1 MDKNNLKQQESEQKP
16 YLPYKDDYLLDLL
29 NNNYSKETIDNYE
42 RDLTI
47 FEAFLNDEEIEFEA
61 VDKNIISQFKGF
73 LKNGR
78 HLEALSK
85 YRSPKTLTGQA
96 NPTKSRSRASKT
108 NFGKSGGLDSR
119 SINRVLSSLRSFL
132 TFMIDFDH
140 KVPIPPDAIKLI
152 KAERKISQVGELT
165 ELIKLIEAPEEFEL
179 KKKMK
184 YRNRA
189 MLELLFSTGMRI
201 SELINLNREHL
212 NLGEGKKIND
222 PKIYIMGKG
231 KKERFVYMTDRAKT
245 YLERYL
251 TIRDDDFPALF
262 IPYRG
267 SRKSKALEDPYSARV
282 SANYLQSKI
291 IEYRKRLGI
300 VTPTSAHSLRH
311 GFATYLAEQ
320 GANPAAI
327 QHLLGH
333 ESLQTTTRYVH
344 ASDKFAEETHTKFH
358 PLKSS

>member
-1 MDKNNLKQQESEQKP
+1 MTNDKPIDKIKTDLPQKEE
-16 YLPYKDDYLLDLL
+16 YLLELL
-29 NNNYSKETIDNYE
+29 NNNYSPQTIKNYE

-47 FEAFLNDEEIEFEA
+47 FELFLHEHNIPFEKT
-61 VDKNIISQFKGF
+61 DKSSISQFKGF
-73 LKNGR
+73 LRRGAHLNG
-78 HLEALSK
+78 LKKIYALKQLAKRGISVESSLASS
-85 YRSPKTLTGQA
+85 RRKTNGKDGLG
-96 NPTKSRSRASKT
+96 SRSV
-108 NFGKSGGLDSR
+108 
-119 SINRVLSSLRSFL
+119 NRILSSLRSFL
-132 TFMIDFDH
+132 SFMIDFDH
-140 KVPIPPDAIKLI
+140 KVPIPPEAIKLI
-152 KAERKISQVGELT
+152 KTERKISQVGELE
-165 ELIKLIEAPEEFEL
+165 ELVKLIEAPETFE
-179 KKKMK
+179 KKRNVK

-212 NLGEGKKIND
+212 NLAAETGKIKEGKVF
-222 PKIYIMGKG
+222 IMGKG
-231 KKERFVYMTDRAKT
+231 KKQRFVYLTPRAKR

-251 TIRDDDFPALF
+251 GVRSDNLPALF

-267 SRKSKALEDPYSARV
+267 SRRVNKDPYSIRV
-282 SANYLQSKI
+282 STNYLQSKI

-300 VTPTSAHSLRH
+300 VIPTSAHSLRH

-344 ASDKFAEETHTKFH
+344 ASDKFAEKAHTEHH
-358 PLKSS
+358 PLKGKGE